1 MNQPEHS
8 YGPLIERYRT
18 EMQPDLYDLLQGLL
32 KQVPY
37 KDLLGHAYWASM
49 IDEDARTKLDLLN
62 LEGSEAAKLNDMRE
76 AAWNALPQNART
88 WLIEK
93 GVEDIGTFQHE

>member
-1 MNQPEHS
+1 MNHPEHYYKPLVES
-8 YGPLIERYRT
+8 YQT
-18 EMQPDLYDLLQGLL
+18 EIQADLYDLLQGLL
-32 KQVPY
+32 KKVPY
-37 KDLLGHAYWASM
+37 KDLLGHTYWASM
-49 IDEDARTKLDLLN
+49 IDEDPRTKLDLLN
-62 LEGSEAAKLNDMRE
+62 LEGSKVAKLNDMRE